1 MDKENNIKNNNLVLK
16 STHFKTTKFLSN
28 ALFVFWACLVLYI
41 AAHHVFWRDEV
52 RALSFALQGNNIFEM
67 LQNLHGEGHP
77 ALWYIILRAANA
89 VWNKPEVLPIVAYI
103 VAAISFLMLVMRSQF
118 SLLLITLILTS
129 SFALYEYSVMAR
141 NYGVSMLILFIVA
154 MNYHKYRNQGLVLG
168 VLLFLLANCNAHSI
182 LLVVSFLLF
191 WLLDCCSD
199 QNINRKQFI
208 KTFLANTCIAIIGI
222 VFCLVTIYP
231 TFNDAA
237 RSGLPDSIT
246 FKMLLRA
253 VLLPSESFFDVVN
266 ATIVN
271 YMLGNFSLALA
282 PLTIIIKI
290 LSSSLLFGA
299 ALVLIK
305 RPAALIATWSAL
317 IAFSL
322 FFKFIYP
329 GSYRHEVLWVIF
341 LITMYWISL
350 VNKKEDEFRILD
362 SHNTFFSLETIRVL
376 GYALLVLLMIMQS
389 AFLRRVPTLNYDVPE
404 SRSQDLGLLIQKIP
418 QLKDA
423 AVIADPD
430 YLVEALPYYL
440 QNKTYLMREQKFG
453 SIVRF
458 TTKAKLILTLDD
470 VLTNANRIKDKL
482 HKPVIV
488 LLSHKLNTSTSQIIK
503 EGYNWTLTTT
513 PSQVRSF
520 LKSMRL
526 LASFPQ
532 TVSDES
538 YYVYLLI

>member
-1 MDKENNIKNNNLVLK
+1 MVSKL
-16 STHFKTTKFLSN
+16 THFKTTKFLSN

-89 VWNKPEVLPIVAYI
+89 VWNKPEILPIVAYI
-103 VAAISFLMLVMRSQF
+103 VAAISFFMLVMRSQF
-118 SLLLITLILTS
+118 SLLLTTLVLTS

-141 NYGVSMLILFIVA
+141 NYGICMLILFIVA
-154 MNYHKYRNQGLVLG
+154 INYHKYRNQGLVLG

-191 WLLDCCSD
+191 WLLDCCFD

-208 KTFLANTCIAIIGI
+208 KTFFANTCIAIIGI

-253 VLLPSESFFDVVN
+253 VLLPSESIFEDVN
-266 ATIVN
+266 TTIIN
-271 YMLGNFSLALA
+271 YLLGNFSLALA
-282 PLTIIIKI
+282 PLTIII
-290 LSSSLLFGA
+290 LSSFLLFGT

-362 SHNTFFSLETIRVL
+362 GYNTFFSLETIRVL
-376 GYALLVLLMIMQS
+376 GYALFVLLMIMQS
-389 AFLRRVPTLNYDVPE
+389 AFLRRVPILNYDVPE
-404 SRSQDLGLLIQKIP
+404 SRSQDLGLLIQKNP
-418 QLKDA
+418 QLKYA
-423 AVIADPD
+423 TIIADPD

-440 QNKTYLMREQKFG
+440 QNKTYLMREQKFA

-482 HKPVIV
+482 HTPVIV
-488 LLSHKLNTSTSQIIK
+488 LLRHKLNTTTSQIIK

-513 PSQVRSF
+513 PSQVQSF

>member
-1 MDKENNIKNNNLVLK
+1 
-16 STHFKTTKFLSN
+16 
-28 ALFVFWACLVLYI
+28 
-41 AAHHVFWRDEV
+41 
-52 RALSFALQGNNIFEM
+52 
-67 LQNLHGEGHP
+67 
-77 ALWYIILRAANA
+77 
-89 VWNKPEVLPIVAYI
+89 
-103 VAAISFLMLVMRSQF
+103 
-118 SLLLITLILTS
+118 
-129 SFALYEYSVMAR
+129 
-141 NYGVSMLILFIVA
+141 
-154 MNYHKYRNQGLVLG
+154 
-168 VLLFLLANCNAHSI
+168 
-182 LLVVSFLLF
+182 
-191 WLLDCCSD
+191 
-199 QNINRKQFI
+199 
-208 KTFLANTCIAIIGI
+208 
-222 VFCLVTIYP
+222 
-231 TFNDAA
+231 
-237 RSGLPDSIT
+237 
-246 FKMLLRA
+246 
-253 VLLPSESFFDVVN
+253 
-266 ATIVN
+266 
-271 YMLGNFSLALA
+271 
-282 PLTIIIKI
+282 
-290 LSSSLLFGA
+290 
-299 ALVLIK
+299 
-305 RPAALIATWSAL
+305 
-317 IAFSL
+317 
-322 FFKFIYP
+322 
-329 GSYRHEVLWVIF
+329 
-341 LITMYWISL
+341 
-350 VNKKEDEFRILD
+350 
-362 SHNTFFSLETIRVL
+362 
-376 GYALLVLLMIMQS
+376 MIMQS